1 MGYQWDVDMVF
12 MMIYIKDNDGY
23 GFFVLVIDIFF
34 WFLWMVFLC
43 IIKGLEMLNVLKL
56 VFDQGRILDYLRMD
70 KGVEFKNRIVQ
81 KLIKDLEIKQF
92 YI

>member
-1 MGYQWDVDMVF
+1 MDYQWDVDMVF

-70 KGVEFKNRIVQ
+70 NGVEFKNRIVQ

>member
-1 MGYQWDVDMVF
+1 MDYQWDVDMVF
-12 MMIYIKDNDGY
+12 MMIYIKENDGY

>member
-1 MGYQWDVDMVF
+1 MDYQWDVDMVF

>member
-1 MGYQWDVDMVF
+1 MVF

-56 VFDQGRILDYLRMD
+56 VFD
-70 KGVEFKNRIVQ
+70 
-81 KLIKDLEIKQF
+81 
-92 YI
+92 

>member
-1 MGYQWDVDMVF
+1 MDYQWDVDMVF

-34 WFLWMVFLC
+34 WFLWMVFQC

>member
-1 MGYQWDVDMVF
+1 MDYQWDVDMVF
-12 MMIYIKDNDGY
+12 MMIYIKDNDDY

-34 WFLWMVFLC
+34 GFLWMVFLC
-43 IIKGLEMLNVLKL
+43 IIKVLEMLNVLKL

>member
-1 MGYQWDVDMVF
+1 MDYQWDVDMVF

-23 GFFVLVIDIFF
+23 GFFLLVIDIFF